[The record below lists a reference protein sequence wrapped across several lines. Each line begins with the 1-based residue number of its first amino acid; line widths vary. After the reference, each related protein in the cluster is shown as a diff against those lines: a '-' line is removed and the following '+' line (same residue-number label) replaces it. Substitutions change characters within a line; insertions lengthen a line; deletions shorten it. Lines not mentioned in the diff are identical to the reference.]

1 MATDRSRELSEGIAA
16 TYWQTERR
24 EDMSTSTYKI
34 IELVGTSDV
43 SWEEAAKSAV
53 EMASKSLRELRI
65 AEVTKLDMKVE
76 KGKVVAYRARVNLS
90 FKYEGGD

>member
-1 MATDRSRELSEGIAA
+1 
-16 TYWQTERR
+16 
-24 EDMSTSTYKI
+24 MSTSTYKI

-43 SWEEAAKSAV
+43 SWEEASKNAV

-65 AEVTKLDMKVE
+65 AEVTKLDMRVE